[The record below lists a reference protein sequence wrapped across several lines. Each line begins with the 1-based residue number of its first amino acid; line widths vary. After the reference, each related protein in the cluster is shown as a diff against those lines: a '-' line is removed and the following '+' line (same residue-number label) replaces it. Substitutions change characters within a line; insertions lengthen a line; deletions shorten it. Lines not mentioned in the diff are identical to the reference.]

1 VILDK
6 YYMLRAINEESMEKI
21 RMHNAEFF
29 ESLENMLRRYNE
41 KV

>member
-1 VILDK
+1 
-6 YYMLRAINEESMEKI
+6 MEKI

-41 KV
+41 KVWWFRNEWT